1 VLLIHG
7 GWHGPWCWDT
17 FADRLS
23 ERGHE
28 VKAVQLRGHDG
39 RPGRLWHRIHHYLED
54 VESAAADFDRPPI
67 PVGHSMGGLV
77 AQKYLDRN
85 PAPGAV
91 LMASVPSGGVVA
103 PVARLAARYPLAF
116 SKATLLLRLGPLVST
131 PALVRGLFF
140 SPDTP
145 QAVVDECRARIQD
158 ESYLAFLDT
167 LLFLARAR
175 PRRIDAPVLVL
186 GAERDGFFTVGEVRR
201 TARAYRTEAEVF
213 PGMGHNMM
221 LDHGW
226 EEVADRVHA
235 WLRAL
240 PSSAEPLSLERRR

>member
-1 VLLIHG
+1 MAGVLLIHG

-39 RPGRLWHRIHHYLED
+39 RPGRLWHRIHEYVED
-54 VESAAADFDRPPI
+54 VERAAAGFDRPPI

-77 AQKYLDRN
+77 TQKYLERN

-91 LMASVPSGGVVA
+91 LLASVPSGGVVA
-103 PVARLAARYPLAF
+103 TVARLAARYPVAF
-116 SKATLLLRLGPLVST
+116 VNTTLLLRLGPLVTSS
-131 PALVRGLFF
+131 ARVRELFF

-145 QAVVDECRARIQD
+145 QAIVDDCHARIQD
-158 ESYLAFLDT
+158 ESYLAFLDM

-175 PRRIDAPVLVL
+175 PRQVKTPVLVL
-186 GAERDGFFTVGEVRR
+186 GAEHDIFISARQNRR
-201 TARAYRTEAEVF
+201 TARAYRTEAEIF
-213 PGMGHNMM
+213 PGIGHNMM
-221 LDHGW
+221 LDQGW
-226 EEVADRVHA
+226 EKVADRIEA

-240 PSSAEPLSLERRR
+240 G